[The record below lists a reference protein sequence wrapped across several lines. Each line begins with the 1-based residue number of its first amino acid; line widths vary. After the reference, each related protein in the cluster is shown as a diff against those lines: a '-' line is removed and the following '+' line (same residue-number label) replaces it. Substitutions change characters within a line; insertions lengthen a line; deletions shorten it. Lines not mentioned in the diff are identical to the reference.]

1 MQKILIVGGTGFLGF
16 HLAKKC
22 LSKGWKVHSVSTK
35 KPKKLRY
42 LKKVKYIHFN
52 IVNKKSIIRKL
63 KFHYDHVNN
72 LGGYVNHNEKK
83 KTYES
88 HFLGC
93 KNLVDFFLKKKIKSF
108 IQIGSCVEY
117 GHLKSP
123 QKESK
128 KNFQNTHRFN
138 KLL

>member
-52 IVNKKSIIRKL
+52 IVNKNTKL
-63 KFHYDHVNN
+63 VHFSHVRSQPWKN
-72 LGGYVNHNEKK
+72 VNHEL
-83 KTYES
+83 TE
-88 HFLGC
+88 FWAIW
-93 KNLVDFFLKKKIKSF
+93 LKEAIKSKAVSRITVF
-108 IQIGSCVEY
+108 LEIIKGNVDRY
-117 GHLKSP
+117 FLRYL
-123 QKESK
+123 
-128 KNFQNTHRFN
+128 F
-138 KLL
+138 